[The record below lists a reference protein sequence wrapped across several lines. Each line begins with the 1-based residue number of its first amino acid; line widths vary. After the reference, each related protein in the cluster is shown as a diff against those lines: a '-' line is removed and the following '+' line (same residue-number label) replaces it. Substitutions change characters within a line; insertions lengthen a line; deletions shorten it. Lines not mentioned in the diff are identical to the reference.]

1 MEEAYLGSVFL
12 FGGNFAPENWA
23 FCAGQTLPI
32 ANNEALFRVLHI
44 TYGGD
49 GRTNFKLPD
58 MRKQEAD
65 LGGMR
70 YITRVK
76 GGIYPRRPD

>member
-1 MEEAYLGSVFL
+1 MEEAYVGSVFL
-12 FGGNFAPENWA
+12 FAGNFAPKNWA

-32 ANNEALFRVLHI
+32 NNNEALFSLLYT

-58 MRKQEAD
+58 TSKQEAD

-70 YITRVK
+70 YIMRIKDGV
-76 GGIYPRRPD
+76 YPPRD

>member
-1 MEEAYLGSVFL
+1 MEEAYFGSVFL
-12 FGGNFAPENWA
+12 FGGNFAPKNWA
-23 FCAGQTLPI
+23 FCEGQTLPI
-32 ANNEALFRVLHI
+32 SNNEALFSILYA

-58 MRKQEAD
+58 TRKQEAD

-70 YITRVK
+70 YIMRVK
-76 GGIYPRRPD
+76 EGVYPSRP